1 MAEVIVNGT
10 KAGVVISEPYELDVT
25 RYMKKGINNVTV
37 NVTGSLINT
46 LGPHHNN
53 QPLGMAWPAMFKE
66 GNPKGY
72 PAGSE
77 YRFVDYG
84 LMDNFELL
92 TGK

>member
-1 MAEVIVNGT
+1 VVVNGD
-10 KAGVVISEPYELDVT
+10 KAGVFISEPYELDVT
-25 RYMKKGINNVTV
+25 PYIKKGINNISV

-66 GNPKGY
+66 GNPRGY

-84 LMDNFELL
+84 LIEHFDLL
-92 TGK
+92 VQH